1 MTLIPK
7 RLYAIPAMAAALACV
22 AGPGSA
28 AAAAFPDKPVT
39 LVVPYSP
46 GGGADNAARIIAQ
59 GLGEELKQSVVIE
72 NKSGAS
78 GSIGAAYVARATP
91 NGYTLLYDASSFA
104 INPVLRKLPYDAQKD
119 FIPVSQAVSVP
130 NIMVTAM
137 NSPFTSLQSYIDAAR
152 KAPGK
157 YTFAS
162 YGPGSLAQMIGELL
176 KKETGIDIVH
186 VPYKGGAPAIVDVM
200 SGQVNV
206 YFANAASSLGYIT
219 SHKLKALAVTSATRM
234 KELPDVPTMSE
245 SGLKNFSVL
254 EWNGFFAP
262 AGTPP
267 EVVARLQQAIQATMK
282 KPAIQEKLH
291 KLGLTPVGS
300 TSAEFAAFVKSET
313 ARWREVVKANHI
325 SLQ

>member
-1 MTLIPK
+1 MIIK
-7 RLYAIPAMAAALACV
+7 RLYAIPALATALACV

-28 AAAAFPDKPVT
+28 AAAAFPDKPIT

-59 GLGEELKQSVVIE
+59 GLGEELKQSIVIE
-72 NKSGAS
+72 NKGGAS

-119 FIPVSQAVSVP
+119 FIPVSQAISVP

-137 NSPFTSLQSYIDAAR
+137 NSPFTSLQSYVDAAR